1 VPREVTTDL
10 SMLERLVEL
19 DGRSVVDIGCGSGS
33 LARALAA
40 RGARVTGIET
50 SEEQLGD
57 ARARGDG
64 VEYLVG
70 RAEALP
76 LADAGSDLVVF
87 MRSLHHV
94 PAPAALREAGRVLR
108 PGGLV
113 YVAEPL
119 AEGDFFALLSLVEDE
134 RGVRARAQEAIAA
147 AGAAGL
153 EPVRTLEYELRVCL
167 PGLAA
172 LRERVVGVDPDRAPH
187 FDARAAE
194 LGDAFARLGSPGDR
208 AGERCFDQPMR
219 VDLLRR

>member
-19 DGRSVVDIGCGSGS
+19 DGRAVVDIGCGSGS

-40 RGARVTGIET
+40 RGGRVTGVET
-50 SEEQLGD
+50 SEDQLGD
-57 ARARGDG
+57 ARARADG

-76 LADAGSDLVVF
+76 LADGGFDLALF

-94 PAPAALREAGRVLR
+94 PAPDALREARRVLR

-119 AEGDFFALLSLVEDE
+119 AEGDFFALVSLVEDE
-134 RGVRARAQEAIAA
+134 RGVRAAAQEAIAA
-147 AGAAGL
+147 AGGAGL
-153 EPVRTLEYELRVCL
+153 EPVRTVEYEVRVCL

-194 LGDAFARLGSPGDR
+194 LSDAFARLGSPGER
-208 AGERCFDQPMR
+208 CGERCFGQPMR